1 MSLVELNKSKIRA
14 INILKYDFN
23 KHGGKS
29 KSAYV
34 QPLLDIHII
43 SVLRGPSL
51 LDAYQLKKLNIDR
64 I

>member
-1 MSLVELNKSKIRA
+1 MPVVELNKSKIRA

-34 QPLLDIHII
+34 YPLFDIHII

-51 LDAYQLKKLNIDR
+51 LNTY
-64 I
+64 